1 MYSKRQ
7 ASLTISGPED
17 QTIVLAAD
25 FNLLLLTRRQENG
38 YRREPDGATPF
49 SSAAAAGFWTQLES
63 LAAKGLRDGACD
75 MVDGII
81 WKFEARDGKKRYSA
95 NGQILEQGHVG
106 DTPPQ
111 DSYAELKGLFELLK
125 R

>member
-1 MYSKRQ
+1 MPPKRQ
-7 ASLTISGPED
+7 ATLTLSGPED
-17 QTIVLAAD
+17 QTVVLVAD
-25 FNLLLLTRRQENG
+25 FDQQILSSRQENG

-49 SSAAAAGFWTQLES
+49 TSAASADFWTQLEI
-63 LAAKGLRDGACD
+63 LATKGLRNGTCD
-75 MVDGII
+75 MVDGMV

-95 NGQILEQGHVG
+95 NGQILGQGYVG

-111 DSYAELKGLFELLK
+111 DSYAELYGLFELLK